1 MKNDLSFDVVVIG
14 GGHAGCEAAAAS
26 ARLGVNTALFTHK
39 IETIG
44 EMSCNPAIGGLGK
57 GHLVREIDALD
68 GVMGEVADKSG
79 IQFRL
84 LNRSRGPAVRGPRTQ
99 SDRSLYRKYMQEILL
114 NYCNLNIFSDP
125 VIKFIFNKNTISG
138 FETKEGKKV
147 LCSKLILTTGTFLNG
162 LIHIGDERT
171 PAGRYDEKPSTGLSE
186 QLEKY
191 DFKIGRLKT
200 GTPPRLDSRTI
211 NYENLEEQFADDDPY
226 FFSFLTKKNINKQVS
241 CRMTY
246 TNDKVHRIIEKNLS
260 KSAMYSGSIKG
271 VGPRYCPSIED
282 KIVKFKDKS
291 RHQIFLEPEGL
302 NDHTIYPNGIST
314 SLPKEVQQEIC
325 NNISGLKN
333 VKIIRP
339 GYAIEYDYIDP
350 RELFLTLETK
360 KINNLYLAGQIN
372 GTTGYEEAAAQGL
385 IAGINAALS
394 FKKLEPFILD
404 RSDAYIGVMID
415 DLVTKGVAE
424 PYRMFTSRAEYRLS
438 LRADN
443 ADQRLTSM
451 GIHIGLIGDKR
462 KNFYEDKH
470 KKIDKIVKKME
481 QSSISPSKAQYF
493 GIKIAKDGVLRHSN
507 EILTQKGVDMK
518 KIREI
523 WPEIP
528 FFNREI
534 DEQIEINAHY
544 RGYLKKQ
551 KADILA
557 FKRDENLIIPEKV
570 NYDNLS
576 GLSNE
581 VKAKFKEIRPKTM
594 GQALRIDGITPA
606 AVYILL
612 SHVKRKSIKHIA

>member
-26 ARLGVNTALFTHK
+26 ARLGVNTGLFTHK
-39 IETIG
+39 VETIG

-68 GVMGEVADKSG
+68 GVMGEVADKSA

-99 SDRSLYRKYMQEILL
+99 SDRSLYRKYMQKKLL
-114 NYCNLNIFSDP
+114 NYCNLSIFSDP
-125 VIKFIFNKNTISG
+125 IIKFIFNKNTITG
-138 FETKEGKKV
+138 FITKEGKKV

-191 DFKIGRLKT
+191 NFKIGRLKT

-246 TNDKVHRIIEKNLS
+246 TNDKVHKIIEKNLS
-260 KSAMYSGSIKG
+260 KSAMYSGSIQG

-282 KIVKFKDKS
+282 KIVKFADKG

-302 NDHTIYPNGIST
+302 NDYTIYPNGIST
-314 SLPKEVQQEIC
+314 SLPAEVQQEIC
-325 NNISGLKN
+325 NNINGLEN
-333 VKIIRP
+333 VSIIRP

-360 KINNLYLAGQIN
+360 KIRNLYLAGQIN

-385 IAGINAALS
+385 IAGINAALA
-394 FKKLEPFILD
+394 FKKSEPFILD

-438 LRADN
+438 LRSDN
-443 ADQRLTSM
+443 ADQRLTAK
-451 GIHIGLIGDKR
+451 GIEIGLIDDVRKTLYLDK
-462 KNFYEDKH
+462 F
-470 KKIDKIVKKME
+470 DKIKQINVKMIE
-481 QSSISPSKAQYF
+481 STISPNKADKF
-493 GIKIAKDGVLRHSN
+493 GIKIAKDGVLRSSN
-507 EILTQKGVDMK
+507 EILTQKGVNMN

-523 WPEIP
+523 WPGIP
-528 FFNREI
+528 FFNSEI
-534 DEQIEINAHY
+534 DEQVEINAHY

-557 FKRDENLIIPEKV
+557 FKRDENLIIPDKI
-570 NYDNLS
+570 NYDGLS

-581 VKAKFKEIRPKTM
+581 VKAKFKEIKPKTM

>member
-1 MKNDLSFDVVVIG
+1 MKNDLSFEVVVIG

-26 ARLGVNTALFTHK
+26 ARLGINTALFTHK

-68 GVMGEVADKSG
+68 GVMGDVADKSG

-84 LNRSRGPAVRGPRTQ
+84 LNRSRGPAVQGPRTQ
-99 SDRSLYRKYMQEILL
+99 SDRFLYRKYMQEKLL
-114 NYCNLNIFSDP
+114 NYCNLSIFSDP
-125 VIKFIFNKNTISG
+125 VIRFIFNKNTVSG
-138 FETKEGKKV
+138 FETKSGKKI

-171 PAGRYDEKPSTGLSE
+171 PAGRFNEKPSTGLSE

-200 GTPPRLDSRTI
+200 GTPPRLDARTI
-211 NYENLEEQFADDDPY
+211 KYDNLEEQFADEDPY
-226 FFSFLTKKNINKQVS
+226 FFSFLTKKNLNKQVS

-246 TNDKVHRIIEKNLS
+246 TNEKVHKIIQKNL
-260 KSAMYSGSIKG
+260 KRSAMYSGSIQG

-282 KIVKFKDKS
+282 KIVKFADKD
-291 RHQIFLEPEGL
+291 RHQIYLEPEGL

-314 SLPKEVQQEIC
+314 SLPEDVQQEIC
-325 NNISGLKN
+325 NNISGLEN

-360 KINNLYLAGQIN
+360 KIQNLYLAGQIN

-394 FKKLEPFILD
+394 LKKEEPFILD

-443 ADQRLTSM
+443 ADQRLTNK
-451 GIHIGLIGDKR
+451 GIEIGLISKQREDIFKDK
-462 KNFYEDKH
+462 EH
-470 KKIDKIVKKME
+470 KLGIISKIMSE
-481 QSSISPSKAQYF
+481 SSISPTKIKRF
-493 GIKIAKDGVLRHSN
+493 DIKIAKDGILRKSN
-507 EILTQKGVDMK
+507 EILTQKAVDMK

-528 FFNREI
+528 FFDEKI

-557 FKRDENLIIPEKV
+557 FKRDENLVIPENV
-570 NYDNLS
+570 NYDDLS

-581 VKAKFKEIRPKTM
+581 VKAKFKQIKPKTM

-612 SHVKRKSIKHIA
+612 SHVKRKSIKLIA

>member
-99 SDRSLYRKYMQEILL
+99 SDRSLYRKYMQEKLI
-114 NYCNLNIFSDP
+114 NYCNLSIFSDP
-125 VIKFIFNKNTISG
+125 VIKFIFNKNTITG
-138 FETKEGKKV
+138 FITKEGKKV

-191 DFKIGRLKT
+191 NFKIGRLKT

-246 TNDKVHRIIEKNLS
+246 TNDKVHKIIEKNLS
-260 KSAMYSGSIKG
+260 KSAMYSGSIQG

-282 KIVKFKDKS
+282 KIVKFADKG

-302 NDHTIYPNGIST
+302 NDYTIYPNGIST
-314 SLPKEVQQEIC
+314 SLPADVQQEIC
-325 NNISGLKN
+325 NNINGLEN
-333 VKIIRP
+333 VLIIRP

-360 KINNLYLAGQIN
+360 KIRNLYLAGQIN

-385 IAGINAALS
+385 IAGINAALA
-394 FKKLEPFILD
+394 FKKSEPFILD

-438 LRADN
+438 LRSDN
-443 ADQRLTSM
+443 ADQRLTAK
-451 GIHIGLIGDKR
+451 GIEIGLIYDLRKTLYLDK
-462 KNFYEDKH
+462 F
-470 KKIDKIVKKME
+470 DKIKQINVKMSK
-481 QSSISPSKAQYF
+481 STISPNKADKF
-493 GIKIAKDGVLRHSN
+493 GIKIAKDGVLRSSN
-507 EILTQKGVDMK
+507 QILTQKGVNMN

-523 WPEIP
+523 WPDIP
-528 FFNREI
+528 FFNSEI
-534 DEQIEINAHY
+534 DEQVEINAHY
-544 RGYLKKQ
+544 IGYLKKQ

-557 FKRDENLIIPEKV
+557 FKRDENLIIPDKI
-570 NYDNLS
+570 NYDGLS

-581 VKAKFKEIRPKTM
+581 VKAKFKEIKPKTM

>member
-1 MKNDLSFDVVVIG
+1 MKKDLSFDVVVIG

-26 ARLGVNTALFTHK
+26 ARLGMNTALFTHNIK
-39 IETIG
+39 KIG

-57 GHLVREIDALD
+57 GHLVREIDSLD

-99 SDRSLYRKYMQEILL
+99 SDRSLYKKYMQQKLL
-114 NYCNLNIFSDP
+114 NYCNLNVFSDP
-125 VIKFIFNKNTISG
+125 VIDFIFGKNSVNG
-138 FETKEGKKV
+138 FVTEEGKKII
-147 LCSKLILTTGTFLNG
+147 CKKIILTTGTFLNG
-162 LIHIGDERT
+162 LIHVGEKKI
-171 PAGRYDEKPSTGLSE
+171 PAGRINEKPSTGLSE
-186 QLEKY
+186 QLKKH

-211 NYENLEEQFADDDPY
+211 NYKNLEEQHADDEPY
-226 FFSFLTKKNINKQVS
+226 FFSFLTKKKFNKQIS
-241 CRMTY
+241 CRVTY
-246 TNDKVHRIIEKNLS
+246 TNERVHKIILRNL
-260 KSAMYSGSIKG
+260 KRSAMYSGSIKG

-282 KIVKFKDKS
+282 KIVKFSDKS
-291 RHQIFLEPEGL
+291 KHQIFLEPEGL
-302 NDHTIYPNGIST
+302 NDHTVYPNGIST
-314 SLPKEVQQEIC
+314 SLPHEVQQEIC
-325 NNISGLKN
+325 NNINGLEN
-333 VKIIRP
+333 VKIIQP
-339 GYAIEYDYIDP
+339 GYAIEYDFVDP

-385 IAGINAALS
+385 VAGINAALS
-394 FKKLEPFILD
+394 VKNSEPFILD

-443 ADQRLTSM
+443 ADQRLTNK
-451 GIHIGLIGDKR
+451 GDKIGLISKDRMKYFQDKSS
-462 KNFYEDKH
+462 
-470 KKIDKIVKKME
+470 KISIINNKMNNLKIT
-481 QSSISPSKAQYF
+481 PSKAQEYSV
-493 GIKIAKDGVLRHSN
+493 KIAKDGISRNAN
-507 EILTQKGVDMK
+507 EILTQKGVDMN

-523 WPEIP
+523 WSEIP
-528 FFNREI
+528 CYNKEI

-544 RGYLKKQ
+544 SGYLKKQ

-557 FKRDENLIIPEKV
+557 FKRDENLIIPNEI
-570 NYDNLS
+570 NYDDLS

-581 VKAKFKEIRPKTM
+581 VKTKFKKIRPKTM

-612 SHVKRKSIKHIA
+612 SHVKRKSIKQIA